1 MALCALCCSCDCKTY
16 TLLQPKVAE
25 LLQDSSG
32 RLLKH
37 MASAADDLDAL
48 FNELDLSLTNSRNIF
63 SQIRASNVNTA
74 EEDLA
79 HAAAFTSHPSSV
91 QTQPASGSAELQV
104 PAYVHVGLP
113 LVTEEPVTNQ
123 VAVVGDATIDW

>member
-1 MALCALCCSCDCKTY
+1 MFE
-16 TLLQPKVAE
+16 VAE

-63 SQIRASNVNTA
+63 SQIPVSNVNTA
-74 EEDLA
+74 EDDLA
-79 HAAAFTSHPSSV
+79 HSAASASHSSSA
-91 QTQPASGSAELQV
+91 QTQSASDIADMQV
-104 PAYVHVGLP
+104 PAYVHVGPP
-113 LVTEEPVTNQ
+113 LVTEEPVISQ
-123 VAVVGDATIDW
+123 VAAVEDATVDW